1 MRRSGTERASPL
13 GSAARV
19 PRFSLVER
27 LSHWIYAL
35 FFIAAFVSGLLMWL
49 PPTREW
55 MAGARH
61 TVSQYHGV
69 VGLVM
74 VGLPLVLFLV
84 ADRRRFLAGLREVD
98 RWDGDDRRWFWAAVR
113 GGTLRG
119 AVMPPQRR
127 LNAGQKMNA
136 VLVAAMAVGFV
147 VTGVML
153 LLKLDLPAWLVSRAL
168 WLHGFLAVAGI
179 ALLLAHL
186 AHVFLTKHGRDY
198 LSAMIHGGL
207 RRETALERHSKW
219 EAVAGSTSS
228 GSTGG
233 PPAGS
238 PDDSRDAPPSAA
250 GPAPATDESSEPP
263 VARM

>member
-1 MRRSGTERASPL
+1 VRRSDAERTPL
-13 GSAARV
+13 PGPVARV
-19 PRFSLVER
+19 PRFSLGER
-27 LSHWIYAL
+27 LSHWVYAL
-35 FFIAAFVSGLLMWL
+35 LFIAAFVSGLLMWL

-61 TVSQYHGV
+61 TDSQYHGV

-74 VGLPLVLFLV
+74 VGLPLVLSLV

-98 RWDGDDRRWFWAAVR
+98 LWDGDDRRWFWAALR

-119 AVMPPQRR
+119 AAMPPQGR
-127 LNAGQKMNA
+127 LNAGQKLNV

-153 LLKLDLPAWLVSRAL
+153 SLKADLPAWLVSRAL
-168 WLHGFLAVAGI
+168 WLHGFLAIAGVT
-179 ALLLAHL
+179 LLLGHL

-207 RRETALERHSKW
+207 PMETALARHSKW
-219 EAVAGSTSS
+219 VAVAGTLPD
-228 GSTGG
+228 GSQHG
-233 PPAGS
+233 PPHGS
-238 PDDSRDAPPSAA
+238 PDASSPAA
-250 GPAPATDESSEPP
+250 VPAPAPDESSEPP
-263 VARM
+263 AARM